1 MKQCRYCKK
10 SYPET
15 DFGVAK
21 TTPTKVYRRQKCR
34 FCYRKTKNIL
44 KASRKDWIAVYK
56 EKQGCVRCHI
66 HDPRV
71 LEFHHKDTSQ
81 KEFNIADYYYSQ
93 FSHEKLKLEIAK
105 CTVICAN
112 CHRILH
118 AEERN
123 RLSENSMV

>member
-21 TTPTKVYRRQKCR
+21 TTPTKTYRRQKCR
-34 FCYRKTKNIL
+34 FCYRKTKNTL
-44 KASRKDWIAVYK
+44 KASRRGLIEKHK
-56 EKQGCVRCHI
+56 EKHGCVRCKVR
-66 HDPRV
+66 DPRV
-71 LEFHHKDTSQ
+71 LEFHHVDTKQ

-93 FSHEKLKLEIAK
+93 YSLVRLKREIAK
-105 CTVICAN
+105 CIVICAN

-123 RLSENSMV
+123 RLQENSMV